1 MKLAYLG
8 FGEAASSIA
17 AGLLGEGMLGAKAYD
32 VLLLNDEK
40 KDAVLKKMADSKVE
54 ACFTPR
60 ECVSDADI
68 IISAVPSQFA
78 VATCKS
84 AVDYVKKGAIYL
96 DVSTAGPKE
105 KLEMESLLS
114 PKGASVVDG
123 AMLGPLLKYKHK
135 VPMLLS
141 GEKAEEVKAML
152 DPYHMSLDV
161 YSRKPGDAT
170 SIKFVRSIVAKGLA
184 CLLFESIQAAQHF
197 GVEDTVV
204 DSFLESYGAQFESII
219 DGYVSGTCIH
229 AKRREHEME
238 NVLDMLKAAGLP
250 CEMTEATMHK
260 LANIAE
266 LDIPSKFANGVPRN
280 WKGTIAGWGLNDK

>member
-17 AGLLGEGMLGAKAYD
+17 IGLLGEGLSGAKAYD
-32 VLLLNDEK
+32 VLLLKDDK
-40 KDAVLKKMADSKVE
+40 KDALLKKMEDAKV
-54 ACFTPR
+54 TPCYSPKDAV
-60 ECVSDADI
+60 EDADL

-78 VATCKS
+78 LSSCKS
-84 AVDYVKKGAIYL
+84 AKDFVKAGAIYL

-105 KLEMESLLS
+105 KQEMNDLLA
-114 PKGASVVDG
+114 PRGAFVVDG

-135 VPMLLS
+135 VPLLLS
-141 GEKAEEVKAML
+141 GEKAEDVKKML
-152 DPYHMSLDV
+152 DPYNMSLEV
-161 YSRKPGDAT
+161 YSKKPGDAT

-184 CLLFESIQAAQHF
+184 CLLFESLQAAQHF

-204 DSFLESYGAQFESII
+204 DSFLESYGPQFESVI

-238 NVLDMLKAAGLP
+238 NVLDMLKKAGLP
-250 CEMTEATMHK
+250 YEMTEATMNK
-260 LANIAE
+260 LAHISE
-266 LDIPSKFANGVPRN
+266 LDIPSKFENGVPRK
-280 WKGTIAGWGLNDK
+280 WKGTIKGWGLNG

>member
-17 AGLLGEGMLGAKAYD
+17 CGLLGEGMTGAKAYD
-32 VLLLNDEK
+32 VLLLNDAK
-40 KDAVLKKMADSKVE
+40 RDAVLKKMTDCKVE
-54 ACFTPR
+54 ACFTPE
-60 ECVSDADI
+60 ECVRDADI

-78 VATCKS
+78 VATCRS
-84 AVDYVKKGAIYL
+84 AMDYVKSGAIYL

-105 KLEMESLLS
+105 KQEMDALLA

-141 GEKAEEVKAML
+141 GEKAVEVKAML

-161 YSRKPGDAT
+161 YSKKPGDAT

-204 DSFLESYGAQFESII
+204 DSFLESYGQQFESII

-238 NVLDMLKAAGLP
+238 NVLDMLKAADLP

-260 LANIAE
+260 LAAIAE
-266 LDIPSKFANGVPRN
+266 LDIPSKFENGVPRN

>member
-17 AGLLGEGMLGAKAYD
+17 AGLLGEGMTGAKAYD
-32 VLLLNDEK
+32 VLLLNGEK
-40 KDAVLKKMADSKVE
+40 KDTVLKKMADCKVE
-54 ACFTPR
+54 ACFTPE
-60 ECVSDADI
+60 ECVKDADI

-78 VATCKS
+78 VATCRS
-84 AVDYVKKGAIYL
+84 AADYVKTGAVYL

-105 KLEMESLLS
+105 KQEMDALLS
-114 PKGASVVDG
+114 SKGASVVDG
-123 AMLGPLLKYKHK
+123 AMLGPLLKYRHK

-141 GEKAEEVKAML
+141 GEKAEDVKAML

-161 YSRKPGDAT
+161 YSKKPGDAT

-197 GVEDTVV
+197 GVEETVV
-204 DSFLESYGAQFESII
+204 DSFLESYGEQFESII

-238 NVLDMLKAAGLP
+238 NVLDMLKAADLP

-260 LANIAE
+260 LASIAE
-266 LDIPSKFANGVPRN
+266 LDIPSRFENGVPRN
-280 WKGTIAGWGLNDK
+280 WKGTIAGWGLNGK